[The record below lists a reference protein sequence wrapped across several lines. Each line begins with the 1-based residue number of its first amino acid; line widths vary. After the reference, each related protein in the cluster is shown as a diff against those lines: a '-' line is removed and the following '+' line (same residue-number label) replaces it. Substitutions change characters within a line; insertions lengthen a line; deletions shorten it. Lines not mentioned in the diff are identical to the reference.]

1 MKAVLLLAL
10 AFACSATGSAFAQD
24 RTFNWVP
31 ANAEAVRLDPGYYHA
46 GHVYRPGSSGGNMHV
61 DIESEKPVTVALA
74 PEGEWNNAAQHPER
88 LHSLNV
94 LCQQEHVT
102 KATYICDVP
111 PQAMVLVIR
120 DERPNTD
127 GVVLATASAVRTG
140 DRYIDRAIRAG
151 VGTAIAVSNSVPQQI
166 RITQRSPHSV
176 LQLVVRGPLRTAGVS
191 LVSESERKISA
202 HADFKIYGGIFP
214 DHEGEQISVK
224 IKSPVPMAVAVL
236 PSSVA
241 NQLHVSPETLQQTL
255 ATSSC
260 QQRGVQSLSWDCP
273 LNLAD
278 GPLSVVVIPEFHLE
292 RSAQESGDRDLRD
305 EVHRALRRSCSNSGQ
320 GREITSDGTPLACDL
335 SRTHL

>member
-1 MKAVLLLAL
+1 MKATLSLAL
-10 AFACSATGSAFAQD
+10 AFACSIGSAVAQD
-24 RTFNWVP
+24 RTFNWVA
-31 ANAEAVRLDPGYYHA
+31 ANSEAVQLDPGYYHA

-61 DIESEKPVTVALA
+61 DIESAKPVTVALA

-88 LHSLNV
+88 LHSLNF

-102 KATYICDVP
+102 KATYICNIP

-151 VGTAIAVSNSVPQQI
+151 VGTAIAVSNTIPHKYVSPNDL
-166 RITQRSPHSV
+166 RIQYYSWLCVKNCEQPEFRWY
-176 LQLVVRGPLRTAGVS
+176 LKAKEKYQLTPILKV
-191 LVSESERKISA
+191 
-202 HADFKIYGGIFP
+202 YGGIFP

-260 QQRGVQSLSWDCP
+260 LQRGVQSLSWECP
-273 LNLAD
+273 LSLAD
-278 GPLSVVVIPEFHLE
+278 GPLSVVVVPESTSNVPHKKAEIEVYETKCVEHCAIP
-292 RSAQESGDRDLRD
+292 APTQEK
-305 EVHRALRRSCSNSGQ
+305 
-320 GREITSDGTPLACDL
+320 
-335 SRTHL
+335 